1 MKNPFLV
8 LTPCLLACSLLA
20 GCSSGPACG
29 DTHPYTQSIAGP
41 RLKAP
46 PGLTLPAPDPAYV
59 ILPPSTTS
67 PAATPASG
75 ACMVNPPNV
84 LPPPALT
91 KVKPVSAAP
100 VKSAEPAATPPP
112 SAASHAPPPV
122 AAGRSM
128 E

>member
-8 LTPCLLACSLLA
+8 LTPCLLVCALLA

-29 DTHPYTQSIAGP
+29 DPHPYTQSVLEP

-46 PGLTLPAPDPAYV
+46 PGLTVPAPDPAYV
-59 ILPPSTTS
+59 IPPPATTAAS
-67 PAATPASG
+67 AAAPANG
-75 ACMVNPPNV
+75 ACMVIPPNV

-91 KVKPVSAAP
+91 KAKPAVA
-100 VKSAEPAATPPP
+100 P
-112 SAASHAPPPV
+112 SAASHSPPPL
-122 AAGRSM
+122 AAGGPM

>member
-1 MKNPFLV
+1 MKNLSLA
-8 LTPCLLACSLLA
+8 LTPCLLVCGLLA

-29 DTHPYTQSIAGP
+29 DPHPYTQSVSGP

-46 PGLTLPAPDPAYV
+46 PGLTVPAPDPAYV
-59 ILPPSTTS
+59 IPPATTGAA
-67 PAATPASG
+67 PAAAPANG
-75 ACMVNPPNV
+75 ACMVIPPDV

-91 KVKPVSAAP
+91 KAKPASV
-100 VKSAEPAATPPP
+100 P

-122 AAGRSM
+122 AAGGSM